1 MLLYNSDF
9 VSVIVTLGQWYFSS
23 KNHFSLYIVNLEY
36 FSSSFSF
43 SKQMAIIL
51 VLVFVLVIKIAL
63 LSADVE
69 RVSSSPSDIAS
80 LCTCDY
86 CSVYVC
92 IFAFCWLFCV
102 PVDPQLGYWLQR
114 ADERLGDPPPR

>member
-80 LCTCDY
+80 LCTCVHY
-86 CSVYVC
+86 VHTMQCVCVYLC
-92 IFAFCWLFCV
+92 ILLVILC
-102 PVDPQLGYWLQR
+102 PS
-114 ADERLGDPPPR
+114 